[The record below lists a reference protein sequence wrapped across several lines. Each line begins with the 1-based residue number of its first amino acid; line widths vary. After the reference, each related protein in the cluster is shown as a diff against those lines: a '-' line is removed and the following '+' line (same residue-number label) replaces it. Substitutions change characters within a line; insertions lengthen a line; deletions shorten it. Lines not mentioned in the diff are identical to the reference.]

1 MQNNLEST
9 TKKKY
14 TIKDA
19 TFTMLSRIKGKL
31 YEQNGWKETI
41 KDKDIAKKIGVNA
54 QSYSR
59 LITGVSTPGI
69 MTWFRI
75 LNLHTELFSRKD
87 TDEIL
92 DKLFYVPSTDNDTK
106 SEQEGKNEVL
116 NS

>member
-9 TKKKY
+9 TKRKF

-75 LNLHTELFSRKD
+75 LNLHTQLFSREE
-87 TDEIL
+87 TDIIIN
-92 DKLFYVPSTDNDTK
+92 KLLYVPGTDNDTE
-106 SEQEGKNEVL
+106 SEPEGREQVF